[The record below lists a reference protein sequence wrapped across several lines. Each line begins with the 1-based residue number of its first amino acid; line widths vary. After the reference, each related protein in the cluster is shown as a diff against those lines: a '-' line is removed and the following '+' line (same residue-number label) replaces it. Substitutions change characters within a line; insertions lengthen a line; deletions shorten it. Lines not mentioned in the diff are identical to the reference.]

1 MKIIAILASGT
12 GGHIYPALSVANE
25 YISRGY
31 KILWIGTPNGL
42 EDKIVN
48 DPDIA
53 MEKIDSQGLRGKSI
67 FKKMISLLYLFKS
80 VIQSAI
86 IFKKYKPIM
95 VFGFGGYVS
104 VSSSFSAFLLSIPIF
119 AHEQNA
125 IAGTANKINYFFAK
139 RIYETFPLSFNKN
152 NKKIMHTGN
161 PVRTSFN
168 ALTKPDI
175 KYNDNKSSINILV
188 MGGSQGS
195 KFLNKTMPFALSHF
209 HEKNIS
215 IKHITGSNDHDLVI
229 NKYAEYKLEADVIT
243 YSNDIG
249 LLYDWAGLVVC
260 RAGSTSIS
268 EIATIGRASLLVP
281 FPFAT
286 DDHQL
291 LNANYLAKN
300 SAAILMTESDDFV
313 ENFVSII
320 NILLNNPKKIYSLA
334 KNIQGIFPEKTID
347 VIVNDSLRLIKQI

>member
-1 MKIIAILASGT
+1 MKKIAILASGT
-12 GGHIYPALSVANE
+12 GGHIYPALSIANE
-25 YISRGY
+25 YIIRGY

-48 DPDIA
+48 DPHNIT
-53 MEKIDSQGLRGKSI
+53 MEKIDSQGVRGKSI
-67 FKKMISLLYLFKS
+67 FKKIISLLYIFRS
-80 VIQSAI
+80 VAQSLA
-86 IFKKYKPIM
+86 IFKKHKPCM

-104 VSSSFSAFLLSIPIF
+104 VSSSFAAFLLSIPVVV
-119 AHEQNA
+119 HEQNA
-125 IAGTANKINYFFAK
+125 IAGTANKINYLFAK
-139 RIYETFPLSFNKN
+139 RVYETFPLSFNKN
-152 NKKIMHTGN
+152 SKKIIHTGN

-168 ALTKPDI
+168 TLTKPEN
-175 KYNDNKSSINILV
+175 KYTDNKSLINILV

-195 KFLNKTMPFALSHF
+195 KFLNKTMPFAFSHF

-215 IKHITGSNDHDLVI
+215 IKHITGSKDHESVI
-229 NKYAEYKLEADVIT
+229 NKYCEYNLDADVIT
-243 YSNDIG
+243 YSNNIG
-249 LLYDWAGLVVC
+249 LLYDWSDLVVC

-268 EIATIGRASLLVP
+268 ELATIGRASLLVP

-300 SAAILMTESDDFV
+300 SAAILMNESDDFV
-313 ENFVSII
+313 ERFVSTI

-334 KNIQGIFPEKTID
+334 KNIQDVFPEKTID
-347 VIVNDSLRLIKQI
+347 IIVKNSLELII